1 MKKGFQILSILFL
14 LAWLGGF
21 FFFHFGMPVHLCL
34 AVSLLFWIQSVITP
48 GMRVE
53 TES

>member
-14 LAWLGGF
+14 LGWLGGF
-21 FFFHFGMPVHLCL
+21 FFFDFGMPIHLCL
-34 AVSLLFWIQSVITP
+34 AVSLLFLIQSVITP
-48 GMRVE
+48 DMSVE